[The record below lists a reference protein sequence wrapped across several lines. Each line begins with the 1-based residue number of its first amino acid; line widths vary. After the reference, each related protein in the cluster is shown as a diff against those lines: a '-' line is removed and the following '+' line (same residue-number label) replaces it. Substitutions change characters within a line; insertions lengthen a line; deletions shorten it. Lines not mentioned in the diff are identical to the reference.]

1 MCVFNI
7 MAGFVE
13 THTLSIYMSLG
24 IFYPLILQPRPFEK
38 SVKFDILYVTIFT
51 DKTLDRT
58 SKTK

>member
-1 MCVFNI
+1 